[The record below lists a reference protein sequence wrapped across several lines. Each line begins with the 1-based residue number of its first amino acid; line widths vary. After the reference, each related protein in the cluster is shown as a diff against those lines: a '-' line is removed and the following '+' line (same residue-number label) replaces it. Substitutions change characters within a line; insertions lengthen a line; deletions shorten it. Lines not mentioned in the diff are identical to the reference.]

1 MSELNLFLPKQIAEK
16 IKEVCYGKC
25 RIPMKKFFILAI
37 LAGAFIGFGA
47 ELSIM
52 VSHDVGTK
60 MSVGLAKFLAGSVFS
75 VGLMLVVIAGSE
87 LFTGDNLIVIAAL
100 EKKIRWTELF
110 KAWGIVY
117 MGNFVGSII
126 LVIIMFCSGLWA
138 ANGGAVGAAA
148 VNIAN
153 AKVHLTFMEAL
164 MRGIGCN
171 WLVCLAVWM
180 ATSAK
185 DVVGKIFAIYF
196 PIMAF
201 VASGFE
207 HSVAN
212 MFFIPYGI
220 FLRSVPS
227 VVSATGKSASAFTSL
242 NWGTFFVNNL
252 IPVTIGNII
261 GGAFFVGVIYWYI
274 YLKKESPK
282 FETN

>member
-1 MSELNLFLPKQIAEK
+1 MSDLNLFLPKQIAEK
-16 IKEVCYGKC
+16 IKEACYGKC
-25 RIPMKKFFILAI
+25 RIPTKKFFVLAI
-37 LAGAFIGFGA
+37 LAGAFIAFGA

-52 VSHDVGTK
+52 VSHDVGAR
-60 MSVGLAKFLAGSVFS
+60 MSVGFAKFLGGSVFS

-100 EKKIRWTELF
+100 EKKIRWSELF

-117 MGNFVGSII
+117 LGNFVGSII
-126 LVIIMFCSGLWA
+126 IVVMMFYSGLWA
-138 ANGGAVGAAA
+138 ANGSTVGATAI
-148 VNIAN
+148 NIAN
-153 AKVHLTFMEAL
+153 AKVHLTFMQAL

-180 ATSAK
+180 AASAK
-185 DVVGKIFAIYF
+185 DVIGKIFAIYF

-220 FLRSVPS
+220 FLKGAPS
-227 VVSATGKSASAFTSL
+227 VINATGKSASFFNEL
-242 NWGTFFVNNL
+242 NWGTFITHNL
-252 IPVTIGNII
+252 IAVTIGNII
-261 GGAFFVGVIYWYI
+261 GGAFFVGLIYWYI
-274 YLKKESPK
+274 YLKKEKPVFDK
-282 FETN
+282 N

>member
-1 MSELNLFLPKQIAEK
+1 MNELNFFAPPQIAEK
-16 IKEVCYGKC
+16 VRDVCHGKC
-25 RIPMKKFFILAI
+25 HIPMKKFFVLAI
-37 LAGAFIGFGA
+37 LAGAFIGFGT
-47 ELSIM
+47 ELFIM
-52 VSHDVGTK
+52 VVHDIGTK
-60 MSVGLAKFLAGSVFS
+60 MSVGFAKFLGGSVFS

-100 EKKIRWTELF
+100 EKKIRWSELF

-117 MGNFVGSII
+117 VGNFIGSMII
-126 LVIIMFCSGLWA
+126 VLMMFYSGLWA
-138 ANGGAVGAAA
+138 VNGSAVGAAA

-153 AKVHLTFMEAL
+153 AKVHLTFLQAL

-180 ATSAK
+180 AMSAK

-212 MFFIPYGI
+212 MTFIPYGI
-220 FLRSVPS
+220 LLKSAPS
-227 VVSATGKSASAFTSL
+227 VITATGKSTSAFASL
-242 NWGTFFVNNL
+242 NWSTFAVNNL

-274 YLKKESPK
+274 YLKKEPSK

>member
-1 MSELNLFLPKQIAEK
+1 MNGLNFFAPSQIAEK
-16 IKEVCYGKC
+16 VRDACYKKC
-25 RIPMKKFFILAI
+25 HTPTKKLFILAI
-37 LAGAFIGFGA
+37 LAGAFIGFGT
-47 ELSIM
+47 ELFIM
-52 VSHDVGTK
+52 VYHDVGAK
-60 MSVGLAKFLAGSVFS
+60 MSVGFAKFLGGSVFS

-100 EKKIRWTELF
+100 EKKIRWSELF
-110 KAWGIVY
+110 KTWGVVY
-117 MGNFVGSII
+117 AGNFIGSMII
-126 LVIIMFCSGLWA
+126 VLMMFFSGLWA
-138 ANGGAVGAAA
+138 TNGSAVGATA

-153 AKVHLTFMEAL
+153 AKVHLTFLQAL

-185 DVVGKIFAIYF
+185 DIVGKIFAIYF

-212 MFFIPYGI
+212 MTFIPYGI
-220 FLRSVPS
+220 LLKNIPS
-227 VVSATGKSASAFTSL
+227 VITATGKSASTFASL
-242 NWGTFFVNNL
+242 NWGTFVVKNL
-252 IPVTIGNII
+252 IPVTLGNII

-274 YLKKESPK
+274 YLKKEPSK
-282 FETN
+282 IETN